1 MFFCHALVPLRCP
14 NLIVPASTSH
24 LSWVIQQ
31 VLSKRNSMDVIVVHG
46 IFLHKVCKL
55 DCSTYPGPHSM
66 WQGPSHKCLSSCD
79 RRFLVRFLFL
89 FWSSHIP
96 WLMTLWQRRW
106 IIQHQGAWH
115 EYALWDKFLSAT
127 RHKLDSY
134 SSWSIISTNL
144 SATIFAMKHACQTC
158 KTSWVIW

>member
-1 MFFCHALVPLRCP
+1 MPL
-14 NLIVPASTSH
+14 
-24 LSWVIQQ
+24 
-31 VLSKRNSMDVIVVHG
+31 
-46 IFLHKVCKL
+46 FLEAMSKL
-55 DCSTYPGPHSM
+55 DCSRLNISPFEWYS
-66 WQGPSHKCLSSCD
+66 KCWASATPWMSLLFMGCSSTTCVSLIALHTLGHI
-79 RRFLVRFLFL
+79 RCGRVLPTNVCHHVIVVFLFVFRFL

-96 WLMTLWQRRW
+96 WLMTLWQRPW

-144 SATIFAMKHACQTC
+144 SATIFAMKHTCQTC

>member
-1 MFFCHALVPLRCP
+1 MPLFLCDVQTWLFP
-14 NLIVPASTSH
+14 PQH
-24 LSWVIQQ
+24 LTFWVIQQ

-46 IFLHKVCKL
+46 MFLHNVCKL

-115 EYALWDKFLSAT
+115 EYALWDKFLFAT
-127 RHKLDSY
+127 RHKLDSN

-144 SATIFAMKHACQTC
+144 RATIFAMKHTCQTC

>member
-1 MFFCHALVPLRCP
+1 MFFCHALVPLFP
-14 NLIVPASTSH
+14 PQH
-24 LSWVIQQ
+24 LTFWVIQQ
-31 VLSKRNSMDVIVVHG
+31 VLSKRNSIDVIVVHG
-46 IFLHKVCKL
+46 MFLHNVCKL
-55 DCSTYPGPHSM
+55 DCSTYRAKFDVAGSFPQMFVIM
-66 WQGPSHKCLSSCD
+66 WSSFSCS
-79 RRFLVRFLFL
+79 FLFL

-144 SATIFAMKHACQTC
+144 SATIFAMKHTCQTC

>member
-1 MFFCHALVPLRCP
+1 MPLFLCSLLNISPFECYSKCWASATPLMSLLFMGCSSTTCVSLIALHTGP
-14 NLIVPASTSH
+14 N
-24 LSWVIQQ
+24 
-31 VLSKRNSMDVIVVHG
+31 
-46 IFLHKVCKL
+46 
-55 DCSTYPGPHSM
+55 SM

-144 SATIFAMKHACQTC
+144 SATIFAMKHTCQTC